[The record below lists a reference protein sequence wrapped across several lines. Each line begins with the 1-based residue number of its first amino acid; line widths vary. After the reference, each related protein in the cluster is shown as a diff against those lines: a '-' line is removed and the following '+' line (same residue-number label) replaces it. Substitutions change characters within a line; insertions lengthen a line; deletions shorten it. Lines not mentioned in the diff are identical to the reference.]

1 MTHFASVPLLI
12 HRFSTPSCSI
22 VSYLSLPKFNQAS
35 TYLTASMTQQQ
46 YLAVQL
52 KAKVHESEVE
62 LDENILAREF
72 FFKKKFFYIHSSL
85 FPKRRAF

>member
-1 MTHFASVPLLI
+1 
-12 HRFSTPSCSI
+12 
-22 VSYLSLPKFNQAS
+22 
-35 TYLTASMTQQQ
+35 MTQQQ

-72 FFKKKFFYIHSSL
+72 FFRGFFNLHSSL
-85 FPKRRAF
+85 FSKRRARFK